1 MLRSFE
7 RWWLAA
13 FAGLSLALP
22 ALVVLILY
30 QVIGRLIDFG
40 NLAWIEDVCRLI
52 LLWTGLLFVPP
63 LQWKEEHIAVQLFR
77 PPTEG
82 VRRAL
87 IVLRHGAF
95 LLLGLT
101 FLYLGS
107 VNVAR
112 ERGMTGAGGMELPLE
127 FFNLVIPI
135 CGLLVTVVAV
145 LKLIGVFLQREA
157 APRVP

>member
-1 MLRSFE
+1 MFRSFE

-13 FAGLSLALP
+13 FGALSLALP

-30 QVIGRLIDFG
+30 QVVGRLIDFG

-52 LLWTGLLFVPP
+52 LLWAGLLFVPA
-63 LQWKEEHIAVQLFR
+63 LQWKEEHITVRLFR

-82 VRRAL
+82 VRWA
-87 IVLRHGAF
+87 
-95 LLLGLT
+95 LLGLRHVAFLVLGLA

-107 VNVAR
+107 VNVVR
-112 ERGMTGAGGMELPLE
+112 ERGMMGAGGMELPLE

-135 CGLLVTVVAV
+135 CGLLVSVVAV
-145 LKLIGVFLQREA
+145 LKLIGVFRQREA
-157 APRVP
+157 TPRVP

>member
-7 RWWLAA
+7 RGCLGA

-22 ALVVLILY
+22 ALVLLILY
-30 QVIGRLIDFG
+30 QVIGRLTDFG
-40 NLAWIEDVCRLI
+40 NLSWIEDVCRLI
-52 LLWTGLLFVPP
+52 LLWTGLLFVPA

-87 IVLRHGAF
+87 IVLRHAAF
-95 LLLGLT
+95 LVLGLT

-107 VNVAR
+107 VNVVR

-135 CGLLVTVVAV
+135 CGLLVTIVAV
-145 LKLIGVFLQREA
+145 LKLIRVLRRREA
-157 APRVP
+157 ASLVP